1 MRSLFFAGASLA
13 LLAICVCAPE
23 GDAIQ
28 RIPPKAVATPLATNK
43 DTADS
48 GASASNVELNGSSK
62 PLAVAR
68 VRRDIS
74 GQESDLLPLANDV
87 EVSPFGENSNLLG
100 RGRIKVLPAYLG

>member
-43 DTADS
+43 DAADS
-48 GASASNVELNGSSK
+48 GASASNVGSSK

-68 VRRDIS
+68 VRRDIG
-74 GQESDLLPLANDV
+74 GQESDLLPSANDV